1 MTRRLLP
8 AISLLLLV
16 SGSARAAT
24 LTPGRHVLE
33 GSDVSVYNL
42 AGEMR
47 IVKGTGSSV
56 VVEITTGGRDRD
68 RLTVEERRDA
78 RGRPSL
84 RVVYPENKI
93 VYREY
98 GFGPPEGSRSSLDYD
113 GRRVSIT
120 GRGPGLEA
128 HADIRILVPRGKT
141 VHAHNAVGRSFITDV
156 DGALS
161 FEGASAAVEATGVSG
176 SLSVDV
182 GSGDVSISRSDA
194 VIAADTG
201 SGNVT
206 LSEVNGNVSVDAG
219 SGDID
224 LKRVGGEKID
234 LDAGS
239 GSITGAEVQATTVSA
254 KCGSGEVDLD
264 GTTAS
269 HMALESGSG
278 SVHLRLSKNVDHLA
292 IEAGSG
298 SVKLE
303 APRDLSAR
311 FEIECPKR
319 NLHIDFPA
327 DIERGEDDTTV
338 GTIGSGRGTIHIE
351 AGSGSVDLVRM

>member
-1 MTRRLLP
+1 MTRP
-8 AISLLLLV
+8 AH
-16 SGSARAAT
+16 AA
-24 LTPGRHVLE
+24 PIAGEAGRHVLE
-33 GSDVSVYNL
+33 GSEVSIYNL

-47 IVKGTGSSV
+47 IVKGSGSSV

-84 RVVYPENKI
+84 RVMYPENKI

-98 GFGPPEGSRSSLDYD
+98 GFGPPEGADSRSSLDYD

-156 DGALS
+156 DGAVS

-182 GSGDVSISRSDA
+182 GSGDVSVSRSDA

-219 SGDID
+219 SGDIE
-224 LKRVGGEKID
+224 LKRVGGEKIA
-234 LDAGS
+234 LEAGS
-239 GSITGAEVQATTVSA
+239 GSITGAEVRATTISA
-254 KCGSGEVDLD
+254 ECGSGEVDLD

-278 SVHLRLSKNVDHLA
+278 SVHLRLARNVDHLA
-292 IEAGSG
+292 IDAGSG

-303 APRDLSAR
+303 APGDLSAR

-327 DIERGEDDTTV
+327 DIERGGDDRTV
-338 GTIGSGRGTIHIE
+338 GTIGSGQGSIHIE